1 MDDRT
6 KDPSQ
11 FDTFRLANKYRR
23 AFRWRVSKGDAEDQS
38 EVVGSVYLANSD
50 YPDILEDYLSISR
63 RRHNNK
69 TAMSKLQIQMLN
81 DISVQELSIKHYK
94 EKLSQDGV
102 PQGLIANAIRQI
114 GDGFAWRSFGY
125 DRFTQQIL
133 CANAVKQT
141 VLADGTVAELEE
153 WASIND
159 QEDRRAIFN
168 AVTNCISIGD
178 ITAVDANGSVE
189 LIEVK
194 SGKTK
199 SRRLIRQKN
208 RLKDAAGILTTG
220 SGMVQGR
227 SIIAASA
234 PIVPR
239 NYLPGLKIMLEEAGK
254 SGWSSGLVAPH
265 CYVECVDVGK
275 LAELQQTAPAMEPAY
290 KLHTKEWGPDLASKG
305 CSLDII
311 TFAPNVAPFSIF
323 PFDDRTC
330 IELMIGAKFFT
341 SYINSTEVLRLFTAA
356 GWSIESALEEAVT
369 KTNGEAVV
377 IMNKAGFHCH
387 IPPADFAK
395 LQFELL
401 APATLLDECE
411 FLRASG
417 PKSSA
422 VYGVWT
428 YDGEATQ
435 WN

>member
-102 PQGLIANAIRQI
+102 PQGFIKSQISAHGMIANAIRQI
-114 GDGFAWRSFGY
+114 GD
-125 DRFTQQIL
+125 
-133 CANAVKQT
+133 ANAVKQT

-311 TFAPNVAPFSIF
+311 TFA
-323 PFDDRTC
+323 C